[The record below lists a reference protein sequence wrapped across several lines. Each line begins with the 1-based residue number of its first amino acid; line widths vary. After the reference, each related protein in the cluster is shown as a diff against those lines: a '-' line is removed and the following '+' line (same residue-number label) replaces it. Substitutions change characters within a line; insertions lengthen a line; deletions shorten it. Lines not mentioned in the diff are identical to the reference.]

1 MSLLSAWWESKA
13 RRLANAL
20 PMAPMVCPLL
30 LPHMLGTNIG
40 REPKPLWII
49 KTDRKQKAC
58 LSFLK
63 QAFLIWL

>member
-1 MSLLSAWWESKA
+1 
-13 RRLANAL
+13 
-20 PMAPMVCPLL
+20 MAPTVCPLL

-63 QAFLIWL
+63 QAFLIWLL